1 MKKLIPFLLCMLI
14 ALWACEK
21 DNVNS
26 SASVESMKFEG
37 VPSKVDEGADINL
50 SQYLIITPAA
60 VGDTVTV
67 NWTSSDE
74 DLAIVS
80 AGGSVE
86 FLRNGNVTITAKA
99 MGKSARAE
107 FTVEKVKVKEFTI
120 PAKLEVYVGEKIK
133 FPINDLKPKNAP
145 LYRFDWE
152 ADNDGKIPT
161 YSEGKWYLKAD
172 KEREYTLTASVDDA
186 EDAKCNVKFVK
197 PSVSKLA
204 FNPNAATVEEG
215 GSLSLKTNLQ
225 ITAAEGF
232 KSDTVKV
239 VWSSSKV
246 SVVTIDQNGKVKAI
260 AAGTATVTAS
270 AGSQTATCT
279 ITVKSKSGPDTPE
292 DPEKPEVP
300 EKPEDP
306 DGPDTPIDPSD
317 PIIPIVKEYTVSYN
331 ANGGNG
337 VMSSVTVK
345 ENESIA
351 VANNLFSRPMYEFI
365 GWNTKA
371 NGSGISYQSGA
382 SLVVT
387 ENITLYAQWKDMAN
401 GHEYVDL
408 GLSVKWALCNV
419 GASSSI
425 ARGDYYAW
433 GETATKS
440 DYSYSTYEQ
449 TWLATNLYSSEDVAI
464 KVMGGKWRMP
474 TKTEMEELRD
484 NCTWTWI
491 VAVNGEEGYMVKSKK
506 NGNSIFLPAV
516 GRKIDTNTIEY
527 GERGYYYSSTSP
539 QDVFNRG
546 CGYALILDNTSQTVT
561 YVSGSQGFS
570 VRAVLP

>member
-1 MKKLIPFLLCMLI
+1 MLI
-14 ALWACEK
+14 TLFSCEK

-37 VPSKVDEGADINL
+37 VPSKVDEGTDINL
-50 SQYLIITPAA
+50 SQYLIIAPVA

-133 FPINDLKPKNAP
+133 FPINDLKPKKAP

-152 ADNDGKIPT
+152 ADNDGKLPT

-186 EDAKCNVKFVK
+186 NDATCVVRFVK
-197 PSVSKLA
+197 PSVNKLA
-204 FNPNAATVEEG
+204 FNPTSYTIEEA

-225 ITAAEGF
+225 IIAAEGF

-246 SVVTIDQNGKVKAI
+246 SVATIDQNGKVKAI
-260 AAGTATVTAS
+260 AAGIATITAS
-270 AGSQTATCT
+270 AGGKTATCT
-279 ITVKSKSGPDTPE
+279 INVKASE
-292 DPEKPEVP
+292 
-300 EKPEDP
+300 
-306 DGPDTPIDPSD
+306 DPSD
-317 PIIPIVKEYTVSYN
+317 PSDPSDDPSDEPSDDPSDDPSDPMDPSDPFEPSVIQYTLYYN
-331 ANGGNG
+331 ANGGAG
-337 VMSSVTVK
+337 SMSAVTVN
-345 ENESIA
+345 ENELATVSQ
-351 VANNLFSRPMYEFI
+351 NTFSRSGYEFTS
-365 GWNTKA
+365 WNTKA
-371 NGSGISYQSGA
+371 DGSGTTYKSGDKITMT
-382 SLVVT
+382 S
-387 ENITLYAQWKDMAN
+387 NITLYAIWQDNAN

-425 ARGDYYAW
+425 ERGDYYAW

-449 TWLATNLYSSEDVAI
+449 TWKATDIYSSEDVAI

-474 TKTEMEELRD
+474 TKTEMKELRD
-484 NCTWTWI
+484 NCTWTWTTT
-491 VAVNGEEGYMVKSKK
+491 VNGEEGYLVKSKK

-516 GRKIDTNTIEY
+516 GRKIDTNTTEY

-539 QDVFNRG
+539 QDVYNRG
-546 CGYALILDNTSQTVT
+546 CGYALIFDNTSQEVT

>member
-1 MKKLIPFLLCMLI
+1 MLCMLI

-37 VPSKVDEGADINL
+37 VPSKVDEGTDINL
-50 SQYLIITPAA
+50 SQYLIIAPAT

-186 EDAKCNVKFVK
+186 SDATCQVRFVERVIKSASFAQSTYNVEVGALLPLKKDF
-197 PSVSKLA
+197 SVE
-204 FNPNAATVEEG
+204 PAAA
-215 GSLSLKTNLQ
+215 L
-225 ITAAEGF
+225 
-232 KSDTVKV
+232 DTVKIT
-239 VWSSSKV
+239 WKSSNLTVAKV
-246 SVVTIDQNGKVKAI
+246 D
-260 AAGTATVTAS
+260 AAGTVTALSEGQAMIS
-270 AGSQTATCT
+270 ATAGGKTATCT
-279 ITVKSKSGPDTPE
+279 INVKASEEPS
-292 DPEKPEVP
+292 
-300 EKPEDP
+300 
-306 DGPDTPIDPSD
+306 DPSD
-317 PIIPIVKEYTVSYN
+317 PSDDPSDEPSDYPSDPMDPSDPFKPSVIQYTLYYN
-331 ANGGNG
+331 ANGGAG
-337 VMSSVTVK
+337 SMSAVTVN
-345 ENESIA
+345 ENELATVSQ
-351 VANNLFSRPMYEFI
+351 NTFSRNGYEFTS
-365 GWNTKA
+365 WNTKA
-371 NGSGISYQSGA
+371 DGSGTTYKSGDKITMT
-382 SLVVT
+382 S
-387 ENITLYAQWKDMAN
+387 NITLYAIWQDNAN

-425 ARGDYYAW
+425 ERGDYYAW

-440 DYSYSTYEQ
+440 DYSYSAYEQ
-449 TWLATNLYSSEDVAI
+449 TWKATNIYSSEDVAI

-484 NCTWTWI
+484 NCTWTWT
-491 VAVNGEEGYMVKSKK
+491 VAVNGEEGYLVKSKK

-516 GRKIDTNTIEY
+516 GRKIDTNTTEY

-539 QDVFNRG
+539 QDVYNRG
-546 CGYALILDNTSQTVT
+546 CGYALIFDNTSQTVA

>member
-1 MKKLIPFLLCMLI
+1 MKKIIPFLFCMLI
-14 ALWACEK
+14 TLFSCEK

-37 VPSKVDEGADINL
+37 VPSKVDEGTDINL
-50 SQYLIITPAA
+50 SQYLIIAPAA

-107 FTVEKVKVKEFTI
+107 FTVEKVKVIEFTI

-133 FPINDLKPKNAP
+133 FPINDLKPKKAP

-152 ADNDGKIPT
+152 ADNDGKLPT

-186 EDAKCNVKFVK
+186 NDATCVVRFVK
-197 PSVSKLA
+197 PSVNKLA
-204 FNPNAATVEEG
+204 FNPTSYTIEEA

-225 ITAAEGF
+225 IIAAEGF

-246 SVVTIDQNGKVKAI
+246 SVATIDQNGKVKAI
-260 AAGTATVTAS
+260 AAGTATITAS
-270 AGSQTATCT
+270 AGGKTATCT
-279 ITVKSKSGPDTPE
+279 ITVKSKSDPDTPE
-292 DPEKPEVP
+292 DPEKPSDP

-306 DGPDTPIDPSD
+306 DGPDTPMDPSD
-317 PIIPIVKEYTVSYN
+317 PFEPSVIQYTLYYN
-331 ANGGNG
+331 ANGGVG
-337 VMSSVTVK
+337 SMSAVTVN
-345 ENESIA
+345 ENELATVSQ
-351 VANNLFSRPMYEFI
+351 NTFSRSGYEFI
-365 GWNTKA
+365 SWNTKA
-371 NGSGISYQSGA
+371 DGSGTTYKSGDKITMT
-382 SLVVT
+382 S
-387 ENITLYAQWKDMAN
+387 NITLYAIWQDNAN

-425 ARGDYYAW
+425 ERGDYYAW

-449 TWLATNLYSSEDVAI
+449 TWKATNIYSSEDVAI

-484 NCTWTWI
+484 NCTWTWT
-491 VAVNGEEGYMVKSKK
+491 VAVNREEGYLVTSKK
-506 NGNSIFLPAV
+506 NGYSIFLPAV
-516 GRKIDTNTIEY
+516 GRKIDTNTTEY

-539 QDVFNRG
+539 QDVYNRG
-546 CGYALILDNTSQTVT
+546 CGYALILDNTSQTVA